1 MATTNQGS
9 IDLLLEVLSR
19 KQKQDKVKAKWP
31 QDLAFIGSI
40 KKRSSYEQL
49 TTCQWLLGFLCIRQE
64 ESDQNIKENMTD
76 PKCERFDDTQLDSR
90 QDT

>member
-64 ESDQNIKENMTD
+64 ESDQNIKENMID
-76 PKCERFDDTQLDSR
+76 YVAELLSKGQC
-90 QDT
+90 